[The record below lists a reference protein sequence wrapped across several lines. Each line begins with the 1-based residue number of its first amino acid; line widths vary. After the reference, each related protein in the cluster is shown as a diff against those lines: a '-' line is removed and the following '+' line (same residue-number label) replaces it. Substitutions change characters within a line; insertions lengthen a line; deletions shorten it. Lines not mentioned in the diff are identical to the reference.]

1 LLAALFA
8 RSLGAEPQES
18 SEATKWRE
26 DLAILREQ
34 ISTLWW
40 QTEDPRDKRP
50 FRAPDIAVEM
60 RFADYVN
67 NVDAALNAIL
77 QAGRPPGPP
86 MKQPPP

>member
-1 LLAALFA
+1 MARGSGHSSRADFHAVVADGRPTRQAAVS
-8 RSLGAEPQES
+8 RS
-18 SEATKWRE
+18 R
-26 DLAILREQ
+26 
-34 ISTLWW
+34 
-40 QTEDPRDKRP
+40 
-50 FRAPDIAVEM
+50 IAVEM